1 MERFQLEYCLR
12 CKSVKLEILPDS
24 TDQITSYSCPK
35 CQRHYSKK
43 LGQSLQDRWL
53 SPLSITLYPIIFNPN
68 PQDRV
73 KDIADLLKRDFSQE
87 KIMILIN
94 EISDELINPK
104 QKLKDIL
111 DLKASEPDIREYLT
125 LLSKELELKGA

>member
-1 MERFQLEYCLR
+1 MKRFQVEYCLR
-12 CKSVKLEILPDS
+12 CKSIKLEILPES
-24 TDQITSYSCPK
+24 TKQIAFYSCPE
-35 CQRHYSKK
+35 CQHHYAKK
-43 LGQSLQDRWL
+43 LGQSLHDRWL
-53 SPLSITLYPIIFNPN
+53 SPLSIALYPIIFNPN
-68 PQDRV
+68 PQNQV

-87 KIMILIN
+87 KIKILIK

-111 DLKASEPDIREYLT
+111 DLKASEPDIRDYLT